1 MKENISFDNRRAQT
15 LAGVLHRPTSGPAR
29 ACAIFAHCFTCTK
42 NSKAA
47 VRISEAL
54 AARGIEV
61 LRFDFT
67 GLGESEGDFSSTH
80 FSSNVDDLVDAA
92 AHMEGIGLAPALFIG
107 HSLGGTA
114 VLAAAHEVDS
124 VLAVATIG
132 APADAKH
139 VLHLMNKD
147 LEAIES
153 TGEAT
158 VQLGGQSFD
167 IHKDFVD
174 DVRMQNVC
182 ENLRSLR
189 KALLVM
195 HSPIDEVV
203 SIEQAAHIYSNA
215 LHPKSFVSLEDADHL
230 LTKDRDSAYVASMLA
245 TWAERYVDKKSPD
258 GHHAGHPEGAA
269 VVSGNT
275 DDGFKVA
282 INANGHQL
290 IGDEPKDIGGTG
302 LGPTPY
308 DLLGAALASCTVMTM
323 NFFARREKIPLEHAE
338 VSVQHDRIHA
348 DDCQDCKKTGG
359 KIDRFQRKITMRGDL
374 DEAQLA
380 LLMKIADRCPVHRT
394 LENEII
400 VESHMDQPIDQNG

>member
-1 MKENISFDNRRAQT
+1 MQKNISFENRRAQT
-15 LAGVLHRPTSGPAR
+15 LAGVVHRPVSGPTR

-54 AARGIEV
+54 AAQGIEV

-67 GLGESEGDFSSTH
+67 GLGQSEGDFSRTH
-80 FSSNVDDLVDAA
+80 FSSNVDDLIDAA
-92 AHMEGIGLAPALFIG
+92 AFMEDTGLAPALLIG

-114 VLAAAHEVDS
+114 VLAAAHEIDS

-147 LEAIES
+147 LEEIES
-153 TGEAT
+153 TGKAI
-158 VQLGGQSFD
+158 VQLGGQPFD
-167 IHKDFVD
+167 IHKEFVD

-182 ENLRSLR
+182 EKLRALR

-195 HSPIDEVV
+195 HSPVDEVV
-203 SIEQAAHIYSNA
+203 SIDQAALIYSNA

-230 LTKDRDSAYVASMLA
+230 LTNDRDSTYVASMLA
-245 TWAERYVDKKSPD
+245 SWAERYID
-258 GHHAGHPEGAA
+258 GHSSENAPARHLDGAA
-269 VVSGNT
+269 VVNGKTS
-275 DDGFKVA
+275 DGFKVS
-282 INANGHQL
+282 INANGHL
-290 IGDEPKDIGGTG
+290 FTGDEPKSVGGTE

-323 NFFARREKIPLEHAE
+323 NFFAQRENLPLEQVE
-338 VSVQHDRIHA
+338 VSVKHDRIHA
-348 DDCQDCKKTGG
+348 HDCEECKKTDG
-359 KIDRFQRKITMRGDL
+359 KIDRFRRAIKMQGNL
-374 DEAQLA
+374 DEEQLA

-400 VESHMDQPIDQNG
+400 IASQMV